1 MPCTALSA
9 HRANVGPSDR
19 TCRLAFGLNA
29 PRKALTLRVVSTG
42 ENQTKPCERISKQAG
57 FSPHAGVAGKSYRCY
72 EL

>member
-1 MPCTALSA
+1 
-9 HRANVGPSDR
+9 
-19 TCRLAFGLNA
+19 LAFGLNA